1 MDGTQNRR
9 KRYDRGNNVL
19 ILTLPGAP
27 GEVAPPLTLTVV
39 LNFSCPFGNRGA
51 SGRWSSGGEGVM
63 DIVEQN
69 GGRRSSVMG
78 LKGLLLAA
86 IFLVSANSRGE
97 VCTTQSQMKPADRDA
112 IASATRALASRVQA
126 NDVPGLR
133 QQSVPEFAKDYTAM
147 TSLVAATSAKIASAS
162 LQVDQVYLLDAT
174 NLKTL
179 ADGTNQDAQFFCSLN
194 SSIAEATFFIPALP
208 PGRYAYSQV
217 LAQNATSPWR
227 LAFLLWQDSAGSWDL
242 AGFYPKALTAAG
254 HDGLWYW
261 TQAREQVKDKHL
273 WSGYL
278 LYGEAQS
285 LLQPAGFVGSTHLDK
300 LRKES
305 TSSAPPALSEGIGPD
320 MPLVVK
326 GQGGAEFRFTS
337 LSTDDSLGGDKLYV
351 VAHLA
356 PDPAPEPQ
364 GSPATAAKPAP
375 KSAPVPAALSPKDR
389 NTSAM
394 VALLAAYP
402 ELKSTFGGVWIFADE
417 PGKSPFVTEQSMA
430 EIR

>member
-1 MDGTQNRR
+1 
-9 KRYDRGNNVL
+9 
-19 ILTLPGAP
+19 
-27 GEVAPPLTLTVV
+27 
-39 LNFSCPFGNRGA
+39 
-51 SGRWSSGGEGVM
+51 
-63 DIVEQN
+63 
-69 GGRRSSVMG
+69 MG
-78 LKGLLLAA
+78 LKGLLWAA
-86 IFLVSANSRGE
+86 IFLAAANSRGE

-112 IASATRALASRVQA
+112 IANATRALSSQVQT
-126 NDVPGLR
+126 NDIAGLR
-133 QQSVPEFAKDYTAM
+133 QQSIPEFAKDYTTM
-147 TSLVAATSAKIASAS
+147 TSLVAAISTKIVAAP
-162 LQVDQVYLLDAT
+162 LLVDQVYLLDAT

-194 SSIAEATFFIPALP
+194 NSIAEATFFIPALP

-227 LAFLLWQDSAGSWDL
+227 LAFLLRQDAAGSWDL
-242 AGFYPKALTAAG
+242 AGFYPKALTAVG

-261 TQAREQVKDKHL
+261 IQAREQVKEKHF

-300 LRKES
+300 LRKEA

-326 GQGGAEFRFTS
+326 GQGGIEFRFTS

-364 GSPATAAKPAP
+364 GSSATTAKTTP
-375 KSAPVPAALSPKDR
+375 KSAPVPATLSPKDR
-389 NTSAM
+389 NNSAM

-402 ELKSTFGGVWIFADE
+402 ELRSTFGGIWVFADE
-417 PGKSPFVTEQSMA
+417 PGKSPFVSEQSIS